1 MAGGEGN
8 MITEMLITRRTYTR
22 NSTIGDLY
30 IDGQYFCHTLED
42 TILDVKIA
50 GVTAIPYGRYE
61 VIINFSNRFQ
71 RPMPLLL
78 NVPGFLGIRIHSGNT
93 DEDTEGCI
101 LVGFTEADDFIG
113 NSKSAFSQ
121 LFSKIQKSLKQG
133 KVWMTV
139 SGKIIG
145 A

>member
-1 MAGGEGN
+1 

-30 IDGQYFCHTLED
+30 IDGQYFSHTLED
-42 TILDVKIA
+42 TIREVKVA

-78 NVPGFLGIRIHSGNT
+78 NVPGFLGVRIHGGS
-93 DEDTEGCI
+93 CY
-101 LVGFTEADDFIG
+101 
-113 NSKSAFSQ
+113 
-121 LFSKIQKSLKQG
+121 G
-133 KVWMTV
+133 K
-139 SGKIIG
+139 
-145 A
+145 

>member
-1 MAGGEGN
+1 

-30 IDGQYFCHTLED
+30 IDGQYFSHTLED
-42 TILDVKIA
+42 TIREVKVA

-78 NVPGFLGIRIHSGNT
+78 NVPGFLGVRIHSGN
-93 DEDTEGCI
+93 DASSTEGCI

-121 LFSKIQKSLKQG
+121 LFSKIQKSLKHG
-133 KVWMTV
+133 KVWITV

>member
-101 LVGFTEADDFIG
+101 LVGFTEAENFIG

-121 LFSKIQKSLKQG
+121 LFSKIQTALKQG